1 MKKFIFKIK
10 NYNKGFT
17 LVELMVSMAIF
28 MMIMLAAMG
37 SLFVSLNAI
46 RNIRAEQTAIDSVN
60 YAVESMSRS
69 IRLGTK
75 YYSCSSSCESI
86 TDPTSSSNGSN
97 TGISFVPQNYKV
109 IDPNTGENIGIKS
122 RVTYQRVERPDG
134 TFTLEKCTSNG
145 CASIVSDEVTIT
157 TLRFDIKGAED
168 TNPITLDYHPRVYIL
183 VGGEV
188 TIKGS
193 ETTTFAIQTIAAQ
206 RNLK

>member
-1 MKKFIFKIK
+1 MKKFNYKIN
-10 NYNKGFT
+10 NYNEGFT

-75 YYSCSSSCESI
+75 YHSCDGNCPPN
-86 TDPTSSSNGSN
+86 TDTTAVYNGNNSR
-97 TGISFVPQNYKV
+97 ISFVPQNFDEINGTPGTGSRIEYRLEGGKV
-109 IDPNTGENIGIKS
+109 K
-122 RVTYQRVERPDG
+122 RC
-134 TFTLEKCTSNG
+134 EKNV

-157 TLRFDIKGAED
+157 TLKFDIKGAED
-168 TNPITLDYHPRVYIL
+168 TSPITDDYHPRVYIL

>member
-75 YYSCSSSCESI
+75 YVSCNSGCENK
-86 TDPTSSSNGSN
+86 DELVLPEDG
-97 TGISFVPQNYKV
+97 TGDEISFIPQNYNV
-109 IDPNTGENIGIKS
+109 ISSRITYRKNENDK
-122 RVTYQRVERPDG
+122 
-134 TFTLEKCTSNG
+134 TLERCIGND
-145 CASIVSDEVTIT
+145 CASIVSPEVKIK
-157 TLRFDIKGAED
+157 TLRFDIKGAEE
-168 TNPITLDYHPRVYIL
+168 TVDYHPRVYIL

-188 TIKGS
+188 TIKGA

>member
-1 MKKFIFKIK
+1 MKKFNYKIN

-75 YYSCSSSCESI
+75 YYSCDSSCIDI
-86 TDPTSSSNGSN
+86 TSTTSVKDS
-97 TGISFVPQNYKV
+97 TGGEDEISFIPQNFE
-109 IDPNTGENIGIKS
+109 DIGS
-122 RVTYQRVERPDG
+122 RITYRKNEKNE
-134 TFTLEKCTSNG
+134 TLERCIGND
-145 CASIVSDEVTIT
+145 CASIVSPEVKIK
-157 TLRFDIKGAED
+157 TLRFDVKGAQD
-168 TNPITLDYHPRVYIL
+168 LSLDYHPRVYIL

>member
-1 MKKFIFKIK
+1 MKKFNCKINK
-10 NYNKGFT
+10 YNKGFT

-60 YAVESMSRS
+60 YAIESMSRS

-75 YYSCSSSCESI
+75 YHSCDIGCPSDDDPLAARDSYGDNSI
-86 TDPTSSSNGSN
+86 
-97 TGISFVPQNYKV
+97 ISFVPQNY
-109 IDPNTGENIGIKS
+109 DEIGSKRI
-122 RVTYQRVERPDG
+122 TYQKNG
-134 TFTLEKCTSNG
+134 KTLERCIGND

-157 TLRFDIKGAED
+157 KLRFDVKGAED
-168 TNPITLDYHPRVYIL
+168 KDPNYHPRVYIL